1 MQDVS
6 TLSQNSRAVA
16 TDVIRKEATTVSVDP
31 VTLPGSATAG
41 ASTGNN
47 VPVVSNAADA
57 SRRERV
63 VAESRQVVEKAIA
76 HLNDYVQ
83 SIQRDLEFS
92 MDEGSGAPVVR
103 VIDRTTKTVVRQ
115 IPSDVALRLAR
126 NLKLQ
131 RDQQE
136 YQRGYSADSRPAVDA
151 GGGLINTRI

>member
-1 MQDVS
+1 MQDIS
-6 TLSQNSRAVA
+6 TLSQSSRAVA

-31 VTLPGSATAG
+31 VVLSGSATAG

-47 VPVVSNAADA
+47 VPVVGSSADA

-63 VAESRQVVEKAIA
+63 AAESRQVVEKAIA

-83 SIQRDLEFS
+83 SVQRDLEFS
-92 MDEGSGAPVVR
+92 LDEGSGATVVR
-103 VIDRTTKTVVRQ
+103 VIDRSTKTVVRQ

-131 RDQQE
+131 QQ
-136 YQRGYSADSRPAVDA
+136 QGYSAETHPASA
-151 GGGLINTRI
+151 GALGLINTRI

>member
-31 VTLPGSATAG
+31 VSLPGSAKTG

-47 VPVVSNAADA
+47 VPVVAYAADA

-63 VAESRQVVEKAIA
+63 AAESRQVVEKAIA
-76 HLNDYVQ
+76 NLNTYVQ

-92 MDEGSGAPVVR
+92 LDEGSGMPIVR

-126 NLKLQ
+126 NLKS
-131 RDQQE
+131 QQE
-136 YQRGYSADSRPAVDA
+136 VQQYQRGYSAEAGPAADA